1 MSGGGNFGAKRF
13 PRTPKQ
19 VSERTSKQ
27 LRAKQYNPNT
37 ICSHVV
43 GGTSQGRM
51 PPSADYRVPR
61 LGEWIEVWHVCLQ
74 EGRIVL
80 HIYLAHR
87 SHLRVRDCAAASPL
101 GCLQGPAQ
109 GVKDITKSLVTFNR
123 QAVRQPTEQVRK
135 NLSRRKLARRNR

>member
-51 PPSADYRVPR
+51 PPSADYRVPC

-80 HIYLAHR
+80 HIYSSRTDLIYVCVIAQWH
-87 SHLRVRDCAAASPL
+87 HPWDVFRVP
-101 GCLQGPAQ
+101 
-109 GVKDITKSLVTFNR
+109 
-123 QAVRQPTEQVRK
+123 
-135 NLSRRKLARRNR
+135 RRA